1 MKLRTRSSAPNDSQ
15 RRKLMALYSRDN
27 ARRSLIDT
35 VAYRAVSQV
44 ATALGYVVM
53 VRAMTEEDFGI
64 FNLLYAFIPFV
75 STFASLGLD
84 QTLRRYQPEYLRS
97 GNTAAAAW
105 LVRFVASARFGTN
118 IVLLS
123 LILLGWNYFAPFFK
137 LTPYRAEFA
146 LFCLL
151 VLLHFQASILQLS
164 LASHML
170 HRFSVGSMAA
180 LAVVKLI
187 AYSLFA
193 WRGSLTLDRAILTD
207 TIAYAVAYVLMRIAY
222 YLLSARTRGFLL
234 FGPATTERKRLLRY
248 G

>member
-1 MKLRTRSSAPNDSQ
+1 
-15 RRKLMALYSRDN
+15 MALYSRDN

-35 VAYRAVSQV
+35 VAYRAMSQV

-123 LILLGWNYFAPFFK
+123 LILLGWNYVAPLFK
-137 LTPYRAEFA
+137 LTPYKAEFA
-146 LFCLL
+146 FFCRPRPL
-151 VLLHFQASILQLS
+151 ALS
-164 LASHML
+164 SQH
-170 HRFSVGSMAA
+170 
-180 LAVVKLI
+180 
-187 AYSLFA
+187 
-193 WRGSLTLDRAILTD
+193 
-207 TIAYAVAYVLMRIAY
+207 
-222 YLLSARTRGFLL
+222 
-234 FGPATTERKRLLRY
+234 PATLAGFAHAPSVQRRLDGCFGRREARRVLSIRRGWDLSRWTERS
-248 G
+248 

>member
-1 MKLRTRSSAPNDSQ
+1 MQPDITLTITCSPIADE

-35 VAYRAVSQV
+35 VAYRAMSQV

-84 QTLRRYQPEYLRS
+84 QTLSAL
-97 GNTAAAAW
+97 
-105 LVRFVASARFGTN
+105 SARVPAEQDTRCWRLART
-118 IVLLS
+118 IRRIRETRHKHRSAEPDTARLELLRT
-123 LILLGWNYFAPFFK
+123 FFK
-137 LTPYRAEFA
+137 LTAYKAEFA
-146 LFCLL
+146 FFCLL

-170 HRFSVGSMAA
+170 HRFSVGSTAA
-180 LAVVKLI
+180 LAVV
-187 AYSLFA
+187 S
-193 WRGSLTLDRAILTD
+193 
-207 TIAYAVAYVLMRIAY
+207 
-222 YLLSARTRGFLL
+222 
-234 FGPATTERKRLLRY
+234 
-248 G
+248 